1 MADTYAKWKL
11 LLQRC
16 LQNRFDTQQ
25 FRQLASE
32 MFKRF
37 PAPGRQIADILL
49 DQQSRVSRTPD
60 ILILV
65 YVESLFTLGYVKVDD
80 VLRALYTRSRNRIQQ
95 QAGDDGNDKQPVREW
110 HNPTETEAMILEHFT
125 RYFTTGKRPKTQA
138 EVKGT
143 LWIVSQWMLGL
154 VASASND
161 AMDQAL
167 TTAFSFQSTR
177 VRDALGT
184 FSIALMENTKVEG
197 VVNTAIP
204 KTLRTDL
211 SKALSSFIALWTQN
225 DPHNAQR
232 LELCQ
237 KSYGLIEETEHPVDQ
252 DDSLDVAALQVDTV
266 IDLPIINTRAGVYV
280 FLNALLVARP
290 LTDET
295 MIFSYMNMRYNG
307 NIQPLAVDLIIAAF
321 DSLSNAMTR
330 TESMQT
336 MFSLQSF
343 LMNKVPVLLT
353 MLSGSMFAPLTS
365 EYCIGEALTHIN
377 PAAFPSLGDT
387 FGMPSMI
394 SDVRQEFL
402 AACVRHQLLPA
413 ASVERLLGE
422 RFVVPP
428 PASNSRYS
436 KDGLVAQC
444 SGHPERAEEL
454 IGELEKLDGNGGAIV
469 GAITENIRSMCATKE
484 TMSLKTVC
492 IALTRRPQYLDVFL
506 QFTSLVSILQP
517 LCQLLDTWHYEEDQ
531 NEYQPVYDEFSAVLL
546 LVQTFVNRYKLS
558 HQDLGISADSFVANL
573 MTRDHVSFQADQL
586 SDEQRKQAS
595 GWIKGLL
602 DPEAII
608 DEAMAHCPPQ
618 QFYFLVPTLFNQIIL
633 ACSEA
638 VITPDVLK
646 NGLDWFLQSFLLPSV
661 IGATSWMADA
671 AQQGIYKHSVLVQVL
686 NKLTTSPATSGDTQA
701 MHSTVL
707 AIVTRRIDRCLRA
720 IQQKDP
726 GNQKINPILERLKQH
741 DGFERTPLPNET
753 ELGLWTKPPNS
764 LTQSLHTIIQSLV
777 LWSSAPAMSMAPP
790 SYTHKQLHISL
801 QLVGAQK
808 VLRAIVDEVK
818 AQCGAGQGSL
828 ALDVATALICAPSA
842 EDSPVAV
849 DWQHCIAP
857 QPQPPRRSTNLREML
872 KVEFEGAKE
881 LVKDD
886 LLAAETIVRLHR
898 RVEAQLAVS
907 NQLPIAMPDLTAINN
922 DGMGDLMQDLDVS
935 ATGDAAA
942 AAAADAMNQQQT
954 IDFGNDSGG
963 MDLGGGNTD
972 TMDLG
977 ADLGLGD
984 GTMSTEDDIF
994 GDLDMDMGAD
1004 LEF

>member
-1 MADTYAKWKL
+1 ML
-11 LLQRC
+11 
-16 LQNRFDTQQ
+16 
-25 FRQLASE
+25 
-32 MFKRF
+32 KRF
-37 PAPGRQIADILL
+37 PAPGRQIADILF

-65 YVESLFTLGYVKVDD
+65 YVESLVALECVKVDD
-80 VLRALYTRSRNRIQQ
+80 VLQALYSRSRNRIQQ
-95 QAGDDGNDKQPVREW
+95 SPDDDGSDNLPGREW
-110 HNPTETEAMILEHFT
+110 HNPTETEAMILEHLT

-138 EVKGT
+138 EAKGT
-143 LWIVSQWMLGL
+143 LWIASQWMVGL

-167 TTAFSFQSTR
+167 TTGFSYQSTR
-177 VRDALGT
+177 VRDALGM
-184 FSIALMENTKVEG
+184 FCIALFENTKVAG

-204 KTLRTDL
+204 KTLRTEL
-211 SKALSSFIALWTQN
+211 CKALTSFIPLWTQN

-237 KSYGLIEETEHPVDQ
+237 KSYGLVQETEHPADQ

-266 IDLPIINTRAGVYV
+266 MDLPIINTRAGVYV

-290 LTDET
+290 LTDEGT
-295 MIFSYMNMRYNG
+295 IFSYMNMRYNG

-321 DSLSNAMTR
+321 DILSNAMTR
-330 TESMQT
+330 TESAHT
-336 MFSLQSF
+336 IFSLQSF

-353 MLSGSMFAPLTS
+353 MLSGSMFAPLTP

-387 FGMPSMI
+387 FGMPSTI

-402 AACVRHQLLPA
+402 AACVRHQLLPI

-422 RFVVPP
+422 RPMMP
-428 PASNSRYS
+428 LPAGNSRYS
-436 KDGLVAQC
+436 KDSLVGQC

-454 IGELEKLDGNGGAIV
+454 INELEKLDGNGGTIV

-492 IALTRRPQYLDVFL
+492 LALTRHPQYLDVFL
-506 QFTSLVSILQP
+506 QFTSPVSILQP
-517 LCQLLDTWHYEEDQ
+517 LCQVLDTWHYEEDQ
-531 NEYQPVYDEFSAVLL
+531 NEYQPVYDEFSAVLF
-546 LVQTFVNRYKLS
+546 LVQTFINRYRLS
-558 HQDLGISADSFVANL
+558 YQDLGISADSFVAKL
-573 MTRDHVSFQADQL
+573 MTREHVSLQADQL

-595 GWIKGLL
+595 AWIKGLL

-618 QFYFLVPTLFNQIIL
+618 QFYSLVPTLFNQMIL

-638 VITPDVLK
+638 VITSDVLK
-646 NGLDWFLQSFLLPSV
+646 NGLDWFHQSFLLPSI
-661 IGATSWMADA
+661 IGATSWIADA
-671 AQQGIYKHSVLVQVL
+671 AQQGIYKNNVLVQVV
-686 NKLTTSPATSGDTQA
+686 NKLTTSPATSGDTHA
-701 MHSTVL
+701 MHNTVM
-707 AIVTRRIDRCLRA
+707 AIVTRRVDRCLRA
-720 IQQKDP
+720 IQYKDP
-726 GNQKINPILERLKQH
+726 GNQKINTVLQKLKQH
-741 DGFERTPLPNET
+741 DGFERTPFPSEA

-764 LTQSLHTIIQSLV
+764 PTRSLHATIQSLV
-777 LWSSAPAMSMAPP
+777 LWSSAPAMSMGPP
-790 SYTHKQLHISL
+790 SYTHKQIYISL
-801 QLVGAQK
+801 HSAGAQK

-818 AQCGAGQGSL
+818 AQCDAGQGSL
-828 ALDVATALICAPSA
+828 ALDVATALICAPAA

-857 QPQPPRRSTNLREML
+857 QPQPPRRSINLREML
-872 KVEFEGAKE
+872 KIEFEGAKE

-922 DGMGDLMQDLDVS
+922 DGMGDLMQGLDVS
-935 ATGDAAA
+935 STGDAAA
-942 AAAADAMNQQQT
+942 AAAAAADVMNQQQA
-954 IDFGNDSGG
+954 IDFGNDTSG
-963 MDLGGGNTD
+963 MDLGDGSAG
-972 TMDLG
+972 TMDLAG
-977 ADLGLGD
+977 DLVLGD